1 MAESID
7 GGRQDDG
14 GSNKRTMPAAGLH
27 PFFTPLSKRAN
38 IVTGSDSK
46 LSCDT
51 SSSESKRT
59 KQKASSG
66 AADKRNRKSKSVGKS
81 TTLQSFF
88 SIKPNQNDAQTPELN
103 VMDANDVVSVA
114 DAAAE
119 ILWQPRPKLRP
130 ANPPAPYPTETPH
143 VPAPIFEAFHP
154 VIRAAAMPENKHLG
168 RYCAASI
175 PAALE
180 LYAQS
185 QPHVSLDG
193 GSTQWRELAGE
204 IFQLQ
209 QQQRMRALS
218 LDGTTGAS
226 ILASLGAP
234 LRCPPRNLQCT
245 EPLLD
250 ILCGRKSHGQGPHSQ
265 LLTTRYRPRRARDV
279 LDNCRAVTQLQSWI
293 EGMRLKR
300 ASASAAAKISD
311 NTAIGVHTQYS
322 HSRIGNKGATRQ
334 NRRPLQ
340 RSADSVSD
348 SDDAVHSMHGSD
360 DDDFIPCKPRR
371 ARRAKNGD
379 GLSEVLAWAK
389 SDGTMTS
396 VREKMRPPN
405 RHRRRGSESG
415 GSGSEAEAFSN
426 IILLDGPSGSCKTAA
441 VYACASECGFEVYEI
456 HPGQRRSG
464 KDVLAV
470 LEDVIQSHT
479 IAMPTGNTSG
489 ADRAVVNQMLIL
501 IEHVDVLFEQ
511 DQRLWPALKQL
522 ALKSRRPIV
531 LTCNDVTCIRWD
543 ATCFHSVLRFQRPS
557 EHILV
562 PYVFLLCLAEGVLIS
577 PTDIAHT
584 CADAKYDV
592 NRILS
597 QLEFTIRHPQTT
609 DSDHTSLIPAPQTKP
624 TQIDLSG
631 TLAWLSC
638 MLDAG
643 ETMQMR
649 YDLWMSLVASAH
661 TFGDKDWFNHW
672 PGQPPPAL
680 PPPRL
685 ASLSRNE
692 MPAIRPELVAAQNRF
707 FGRGACVGAAP
718 PISTESQAVAT
729 RPSNEDT
736 KDVMLHK
743 VTPLVLNKSKCANTS
758 AGVTISCTS
767 DVTQLDAISEA
778 MDVLSLVSTFR
789 DGADT
794 INECLCEPLYTS
806 LSPMDDG
813 CLDVSY
819 VVLDPDVITRRNPTR
834 LADSIGVE
842 RQTYMQIDEHLRAS
856 ASQQLCAFPDLGLDS
871 SDSSP
876 SLASQRSELPLGPS
890 ILESDYNSTLLNV
903 RSVMSFVGIPSQQM
917 TAEGIADTVACMSAM
932 VRWDWIHQG
941 KLEAPSAPAAHTDSA
956 DDEHFYRVGTRRTR
970 QRTYRAHIKYMS
982 LPMQQ
987 LLVSWSPIN

>member
-88 SIKPNQNDAQTPELN
+88 SIKPNHADAQTPELN
-103 VMDANDVVSVA
+103 VVDANDVVSVA

-234 LRCPPRNLQCT
+234 LRSPPRNLQCT

-371 ARRAKNGD
+371 ARRTKNGD
-379 GLSEVLAWAK
+379 GLNEVLAWAQ

-441 VYACASECGFEVYEI
+441 VYACASECGFE
-456 HPGQRRSG
+456 
-464 KDVLAV
+464 
-470 LEDVIQSHT
+470 
-479 IAMPTGNTSG
+479 
-489 ADRAVVNQMLIL
+489 
-501 IEHVDVLFEQ
+501 
-511 DQRLWPALKQL
+511 
-522 ALKSRRPIV
+522 
-531 LTCNDVTCIRWD
+531 
-543 ATCFHSVLRFQRPS
+543 
-557 EHILV
+557 
-562 PYVFLLCLAEGVLIS
+562 
-577 PTDIAHT
+577 
-584 CADAKYDV
+584 
-592 NRILS
+592 
-597 QLEFTIRHPQTT
+597 
-609 DSDHTSLIPAPQTKP
+609 
-624 TQIDLSG
+624 
-631 TLAWLSC
+631 
-638 MLDAG
+638 
-643 ETMQMR
+643 
-649 YDLWMSLVASAH
+649 
-661 TFGDKDWFNHW
+661 
-672 PGQPPPAL
+672 
-680 PPPRL
+680 
-685 ASLSRNE
+685 
-692 MPAIRPELVAAQNRF
+692 
-707 FGRGACVGAAP
+707 
-718 PISTESQAVAT
+718 
-729 RPSNEDT
+729 
-736 KDVMLHK
+736 
-743 VTPLVLNKSKCANTS
+743 
-758 AGVTISCTS
+758 
-767 DVTQLDAISEA
+767 
-778 MDVLSLVSTFR
+778 
-789 DGADT
+789 
-794 INECLCEPLYTS
+794 
-806 LSPMDDG
+806 
-813 CLDVSY
+813 
-819 VVLDPDVITRRNPTR
+819 
-834 LADSIGVE
+834 
-842 RQTYMQIDEHLRAS
+842 
-856 ASQQLCAFPDLGLDS
+856 
-871 SDSSP
+871 
-876 SLASQRSELPLGPS
+876 
-890 ILESDYNSTLLNV
+890 
-903 RSVMSFVGIPSQQM
+903 
-917 TAEGIADTVACMSAM
+917 
-932 VRWDWIHQG
+932 
-941 KLEAPSAPAAHTDSA
+941 
-956 DDEHFYRVGTRRTR
+956 
-970 QRTYRAHIKYMS
+970 
-982 LPMQQ
+982 
-987 LLVSWSPIN
+987 

>member
-38 IVTGSDSK
+38 IVTGSDSA
-46 LSCDT
+46 LSGGAT
-51 SSSESKRT
+51 SSEPKRT
-59 KQKASSG
+59 KQRVSNQ
-66 AADKRNRKSKSVGKS
+66 AADKRNRKSKGVGKS

-88 SIKPNQNDAQTPELN
+88 SIKSNQADAQTPESN
-103 VMDANDVVSVA
+103 VVDVNDVVSVA
-114 DAAAE
+114 DSAAE

-143 VPAPIFEAFHP
+143 VPPPTFEAFHP
-154 VIRAAAMPENKHLG
+154 ATRAAAMPENKHLH
-168 RYCAASI
+168 RFCAASI

-180 LYAQS
+180 LYAQG

-193 GSTQWRELAGE
+193 GSTQWSELAGE

-234 LRCPPRNLQCT
+234 LPCPPRHLQCT

-250 ILCGRKSHGQGPHSQ
+250 ILCGRKPHGQGRHSQ

-300 ASASAAAKISD
+300 ASASAAAKISG

-322 HSRIGNKGATRQ
+322 HSRIGKGATRQ
-334 NRRPLQ
+334 NRRSLQ

-348 SDDAVHSMHGSD
+348 SDDAAHSMHGSD
-360 DDDFIPCKPRR
+360 DDDFIPCKSRR
-371 ARRAKNGD
+371 TRRTKDGD
-379 GLSEVLAWAK
+379 SLNEVLAWAQ

-396 VREKMRPPN
+396 VREKMRPSN
-405 RHRRRGSESG
+405 RHRRRGSES

-489 ADRAVVNQMLIL
+489 TDRAVVNQMLIL

-531 LTCNDVTCIRWD
+531 LTCNDTTCIRWD
-543 ATCFHSVLRFQRPS
+543 AACFHSVLRFQRPD

-562 PYVFLLCLAEGVLIS
+562 PYIFLLCLAEGVLIS

-597 QLEFTIRHPQTT
+597 QLEFTIRLPQTT
-609 DSDHTSLIPAPQTKP
+609 DNDPASLIPAPLTKP
-624 TQIDLSG
+624 AQIDLSG

-649 YDLWMSLVASAH
+649 YNLWMSLVASAH

-672 PGQPPPAL
+672 PDQPPPAL

-692 MPAIRPELVAAQNRF
+692 MPAIRPELVASQNRF
-707 FGRGACVGAAP
+707 FGKGACLGAAP
-718 PISTESQAVAT
+718 PNPAEPQAVTA
-729 RPSNEDT
+729 RSSGEDT
-736 KDVMLHK
+736 KDILLHK
-743 VTPLVLNKSKCANTS
+743 VTPMVLNKSKCADVS

-767 DVTQLDAISEA
+767 DITQLEAVSEA

-789 DGADT
+789 NGTDIT
-794 INECLCEPLYTS
+794 NECLCEPLYTS

-856 ASQQLCAFPDLGLDS
+856 VSQQLCAFPDLGLDA

-876 SLASQRSELPLGPS
+876 SLASQRGERPLGPS
-890 ILESDYNSTLLNV
+890 IIESDSNSTLLNV
-903 RSVMSFVGIPSQQM
+903 RNVMSFVGIPSQQM

-941 KLEAPSAPAAHTDSA
+941 KLGAPSAPTTHTDSA
-956 DDEHFYRVGTRRTR
+956 GDEHFYRVGTRRTR

-987 LLVSWSPIN
+987 FLVSWSPIN